1 MNFLETRFPIRRLL
15 SVLLLT
21 LCAVVLVGC
30 SGDPTPPIE
39 LLLSPADF
47 PAQAVNE
54 NSREAAETSSEEPAV
69 QVELSGADFTV
80 LESLVLFETANLAQ
94 ALLSG
99 IKQDQISLGITPQP
113 IEGFE
118 DNSGVIADQ
127 LHGEDASTLFFVQ
140 GRALVRIT
148 LTGPGQPE
156 KLWEIARLARDKS
169 GS

>member
-1 MNFLETRFPIRRLL
+1 VNLPETRFPIRRQI

-21 LCAVVLVGC
+21 LWAVVLVGC
-30 SGDPTPPIE
+30 SSDPTPPIE

-47 PAQAVNE
+47 PGQAVTE
-54 NSREAAETSSEEPAV
+54 NSREAGETSSAEPAV

-99 IKQDQISLGITPQP
+99 IKQDQISQGVTPQP

-118 DNSGVIADQ
+118 DNSGVIGDQ
-127 LHGEDASTLFFVQ
+127 LHGDDASTLFFVQ

-148 LTGPGQPE
+148 LTGSGRPE
-156 KLWEIARLARDKS
+156 KVWDIARLARDKS
-169 GS
+169 RS